1 MLAALCLAVTA
12 SPTPSTPPAPQQPDP
27 RPAAALH
34 APFDLDDPL
43 PGIDRD
49 LARARAARVSNVGYD
64 LRLQLAHDAAAVAGT
79 ATITFTLAAAAPTAH
94 AIAAAQPPLAAASPD
109 LVLDWQGEPLRD
121 VVVNGTPTTLRAVH
135 DHVVL
140 PAALLR
146 IGANT
151 FTAAFTSKVAPTGTP
166 LTVYKDPADGASYYY
181 TLVVPADAHRLYPCF
196 DQPDVRATFA
206 WTLDLPGAW
215 TAIANTQPMVAWLDA
230 TAPSNAAMAGGG
242 DDANAAA
249 TTAANPANGAD
260 AKPTASPAGAVPS
273 ASATPPRR
281 RWTFPP
287 SRPLPTYLAAFACGP
302 FASFEAP
309 QPDATGITSTQ
320 PMRVLLRGSQLPRV
334 DRDALVRLHR
344 DGLQWLAKQ
353 FDVPYP
359 WDKLDLALLPGFP
372 YGGMEHAG
380 AIFYREQALVFDHA
394 PTPAE
399 LVRRSTLVY
408 HELCHQWFGNLV
420 TMRWFDDL
428 WLKEGFATFV
438 GYQAMAALEPA
449 QQPWLRFGQ
458 RVKPRAYEIDGTP
471 GTVPVFQSLQNL
483 ADAKSAYGP
492 IVYNKAPAVLRALH
506 EQLGEANFR
515 AGLKRYLEAHAYG
528 AAEWRD
534 LAAALAG
541 AGGADLDRWSQRWL
555 LAPSMPQVRA
565 AWTASADG
573 RVVRTEVTQRAIG
586 GDGTWPLELEVMALA
601 ADGSAATYRV
611 RSDAPTVA
619 IDGLVGQPAPA
630 ALLCNPR
637 DVAYGQFVPDA
648 ASRSWLVDH
657 AHTLADGQQR
667 ATAFTACFEAVR
679 EAELDP
685 AAFAAMALRG
695 LAAERDADTH
705 SWLLELLA
713 PALHRWL
720 DDARGA
726 PLRAQAVDLL
736 LRQLRDEGGSG
747 RELATFR
754 HLARHSADPRVLDLC
769 RAVVRGEPLPA
780 GLAPGKQ
787 DAYLA
792 AAALL
797 AAGVADD
804 AFERLAKRF
813 AGQDVGKE
821 AFLARAAG
829 PDAATKATYW
839 QQYLQLDAPP
849 EQWTQDSLSW
859 FHWPGQDGLTLPYLQ
874 QALDRVEWVKQNR
887 RIFFMPAW
895 LDGFVNAHA
904 SAEALAVVDAFLAGR
919 ELPTDV
925 RQKILQSRDGLARA
939 VAIRRAFAGAP
950 LPR

>member
-1 MLAALCLAVTA
+1 VLAALCLAVIA
-12 SPTPSTPPAPQQPDP
+12 VPPTPPAPQQPDP
-27 RPAAALH
+27 RAAAALH
-34 APFDLDDPL
+34 APYSLDDPV
-43 PGIDRD
+43 PGIDRG
-49 LARARAARVSNVGYD
+49 LARARAARLSHVGYD
-64 LRLQLAHDAAAVAGT
+64 LRLHLAHDAAAVTGT

-94 AIAAAQPPLAAASPD
+94 AVAAAQPPLAAESPD

-121 VVVNGTPTTLRAVH
+121 VTVNGTPVQLRAVH

-146 IGANT
+146 VGANT
-151 FTAAFTSKVAPTGTP
+151 VTAAFTSKVAPTGTP

-215 TAIANTQPMVAWLDA
+215 TAIANTQPTVAWLDG
-230 TAPSNAAMAGGG
+230 AAG
-242 DDANAAA
+242 ANAGLRLDARSEA
-249 TTAANPANGAD
+249 NANANAPTPTT
-260 AKPTASPAGAVPS
+260 
-273 ASATPPRR
+273 TPPRR

-287 SRPLPTYLAAFACGP
+287 SKPLPTYLAAFACGP

-309 QPDATGITSTQ
+309 QPDAPGITTPL
-320 PMRVLLRGSQLPRV
+320 PMRVLLRASQLPRV
-334 DRDALVRLHR
+334 DREALTRLHR
-344 DGLQWLAKQ
+344 DGLQWLARQ

-458 RVKPRAYEIDGTP
+458 RVKPRAYEIDATP

-541 AGGADLDRWSQRWL
+541 AAGADLDRWSARWL

-565 AWTASADG
+565 AWTAGADG
-573 RVVRTEVTQRAIG
+573 RVIRAEVTQRAIG
-586 GDGTWPLELEVMALA
+586 GDGTWPLELEVQALA
-601 ADGSAATYRV
+601 ADGSASTYRV
-611 RSDAPTVA
+611 RSDAPTAA

-648 ASRSWLVDH
+648 TSRAWLVDH
-657 AHTLADGQQR
+657 AHTLADAQQR

-726 PLRAQAVDLL
+726 PLRAQAVELL
-736 LRQLRDEGGSG
+736 LRQLRDEGGAG

-754 HLARHSADPRVLDLC
+754 YLARHARDPRVLDLC
-769 RAVVRGEPLPA
+769 RAVVRGEPLPV

-813 AGQDVGKE
+813 AGDDVGKE
-821 AFLARAAG
+821 VFLARAAA
-829 PDAATKATYW
+829 PDAASKAAYW

-859 FHWPGQDGLTLPYLQ
+859 FHWPGQGARTLPYLQ
-874 QALDRVEWVKQNR
+874 QALERVEWVKQNR

-904 SAEALAVVDAFLAGR
+904 SAEALAIVDAFLAGR

-925 RQKILQSRDGLARA
+925 RQKVLQSRDGLARA
-939 VAIRRAFAGAP
+939 VAIRRAFAAGPAKA
-950 LPR
+950 R

>member
-1 MLAALCLAVTA
+1 MLTALCLAVIAA
-12 SPTPSTPPAPQQPDP
+12 SPTPPTPQQPDP
-27 RPAAALH
+27 RAAAALH
-34 APFDLDDPL
+34 APYSLDDPV
-43 PGIDRD
+43 PGIDRG
-49 LARARAARVSNVGYD
+49 LARARAARLSHVGYD
-64 LRLQLAHDAAAVAGT
+64 LRLQLAHDAAAVPGT
-79 ATITFTLAAAAPTAH
+79 VTITFTLAAAAPTAH
-94 AIAAAQPPLAAASPD
+94 AVAAAQPPLAAESPD

-121 VVVNGTPTTLRAVH
+121 VTVNGTPVTLRAVH
-135 DHVVL
+135 DHVIL
-140 PAALLR
+140 PAALLHV
-146 IGANT
+146 GANT
-151 FTAAFTSKVAPTGTP
+151 VTAAFTSKVAPTGTP

-215 TAIANTQPMVAWLDA
+215 TAIANTQPTVAWLDA
-230 TAPSNAAMAGGG
+230 KAEAGP
-242 DDANAAA
+242 A
-249 TTAANPANGAD
+249 TN
-260 AKPTASPAGAVPS
+260 
-273 ASATPPRR
+273 PPRR

-287 SRPLPTYLAAFACGP
+287 SKPLPTYLAAFACGP

-309 QPDATGITSTQ
+309 QPDAAGITSPL
-320 PMRVLLRGSQLPRV
+320 PMRVLLRASQLPRV

-515 AGLKRYLEAHAYG
+515 AGLKRYLQTHAYG

-541 AGGADLDRWSQRWL
+541 AAGADLDRWSARWL

-565 AWTASADG
+565 AWTAGADG
-573 RVVRTEVTQRAIG
+573 RVVRAEVTQRAIG
-586 GDGTWPLELEVMALA
+586 GDGTWPLELEVQALA
-601 ADGSAATYRV
+601 ADGRASTHRV

-657 AHTLADGQQR
+657 AHTLADAQQR

-720 DDARGA
+720 DDARAA
-726 PLRAQAVDLL
+726 PLRAQAVELL

-754 HLARHSADPRVLDLC
+754 HLARHAADPRVLDLC

-804 AFERLAKRF
+804 AFERLAVRF

-821 AFLARAAG
+821 AFLARAAA
-829 PDAATKATYW
+829 PDAANKAAYW

-849 EQWTQDSLSW
+849 EQWTQDSLPW
-859 FHWPGQDGLTLPYLQ
+859 FHWPGQGARSLPYLQ
-874 QALDRVEWVKQNR
+874 QALERVEWVKANR

-904 SAEALAVVDAFLAGR
+904 SAEALAIVDAFLASR

-925 RQKILQSRDGLARA
+925 RQKVLQSRDGLARA
-939 VAIRRAFAGAP
+939 VAIRRAFAAGPAKA
-950 LPR
+950 R

>member
-1 MLAALCLAVTA
+1 MLTALCLAVIAA
-12 SPTPSTPPAPQQPDP
+12 SPTPPTPQQPDP
-27 RPAAALH
+27 RAAAALH
-34 APFDLDDPL
+34 APYSPDDPV
-43 PGIDRD
+43 PGIDRG
-49 LARARAARVSNVGYD
+49 LARARAARLSHVGYD
-64 LRLQLAHDAAAVAGT
+64 LRLQLAHDAAAVPGT
-79 ATITFTLAAAAPTAH
+79 VTITFTLAAAAPTAH
-94 AIAAAQPPLAAASPD
+94 AVAAAQPPLAAESPD

-121 VVVNGTPTTLRAVH
+121 VTVNGTPVTLRAVH
-135 DHVVL
+135 DHVIL
-140 PAALLR
+140 PAALLHVD
-146 IGANT
+146 ANT
-151 FTAAFTSKVAPTGTP
+151 VTAAFTSKVAPTGTP

-215 TAIANTQPMVAWLDA
+215 TAIANTQPTVAWLDA
-230 TAPSNAAMAGGG
+230 KAEAGP
-242 DDANAAA
+242 A
-249 TTAANPANGAD
+249 TN
-260 AKPTASPAGAVPS
+260 
-273 ASATPPRR
+273 PPRR

-287 SRPLPTYLAAFACGP
+287 SKPLPTYLAAFACGP

-309 QPDATGITSTQ
+309 QPDAAGITSPL
-320 PMRVLLRGSQLPRV
+320 PMRVLLRASQLPRV

-515 AGLKRYLEAHAYG
+515 AGLKRYLHTHAYG

-541 AGGADLDRWSQRWL
+541 AAGADLDRWSARWL

-565 AWTASADG
+565 AWTAGADG
-573 RVVRTEVTQRAIG
+573 RVIRAEVTQRAIG
-586 GDGTWPLELEVMALA
+586 GDGTWPLALEVQAIA
-601 ADGSAATYRV
+601 ADGRASTHRV

-657 AHTLADGQQR
+657 AHTLADAQQR

-685 AAFAAMALRG
+685 AAFAALALRG

-713 PALHRWL
+713 PALHRGL
-720 DDARGA
+720 DDARAA
-726 PLRAQAVDLL
+726 PQRAQDVELL
-736 LRQLRDEGGSG
+736 LRQLRVVGGSG

-754 HLARHSADPRVLDLC
+754 HLARHAAD
-769 RAVVRGEPLPA
+769 
-780 GLAPGKQ
+780 
-787 DAYLA
+787 
-792 AAALL
+792 
-797 AAGVADD
+797 
-804 AFERLAKRF
+804 
-813 AGQDVGKE
+813 
-821 AFLARAAG
+821 
-829 PDAATKATYW
+829 
-839 QQYLQLDAPP
+839 
-849 EQWTQDSLSW
+849 
-859 FHWPGQDGLTLPYLQ
+859 
-874 QALDRVEWVKQNR
+874 
-887 RIFFMPAW
+887 
-895 LDGFVNAHA
+895 
-904 SAEALAVVDAFLAGR
+904 
-919 ELPTDV
+919 
-925 RQKILQSRDGLARA
+925 
-939 VAIRRAFAGAP
+939 
-950 LPR
+950 

>member
-1 MLAALCLAVTA
+1 MLTALCLAVIAA
-12 SPTPSTPPAPQQPDP
+12 SPTPPTPQQPDP
-27 RPAAALH
+27 RAAAALH
-34 APFDLDDPL
+34 APYSPDDPV
-43 PGIDRD
+43 PGIDRG
-49 LARARAARVSNVGYD
+49 LARARAARLSHVGYD
-64 LRLQLAHDAAAVAGT
+64 LRLQLAHDAAAVPGT
-79 ATITFTLAAAAPTAH
+79 VTITFTLAAAAPTAH
-94 AIAAAQPPLAAASPD
+94 AVAAAQPPLAAESPD

-121 VVVNGTPTTLRAVH
+121 VTVNGTPVTLRAVH
-135 DHVVL
+135 DHVIL
-140 PAALLR
+140 PAALLHV
-146 IGANT
+146 GANT
-151 FTAAFTSKVAPTGTP
+151 VTAAFTSKVAPTGTP

-215 TAIANTQPMVAWLDA
+215 TAIANTQPTVAWLDA
-230 TAPSNAAMAGGG
+230 KAEAGP
-242 DDANAAA
+242 A
-249 TTAANPANGAD
+249 TN
-260 AKPTASPAGAVPS
+260 
-273 ASATPPRR
+273 PPRR

-287 SRPLPTYLAAFACGP
+287 SKPLPTYLAAFACGP

-309 QPDATGITSTQ
+309 QPDAAGITSPL
-320 PMRVLLRGSQLPRV
+320 PMRVLLRASQLPRV

-515 AGLKRYLEAHAYG
+515 AGLKRYLQTHAYG

-541 AGGADLDRWSQRWL
+541 AAGADLDRWSARWL

-565 AWTASADG
+565 AWTAGADG
-573 RVVRTEVTQRAIG
+573 RVVRAEVTQRAIG
-586 GDGTWPLELEVMALA
+586 GDGTWPLELEVQALA
-601 ADGSAATYRV
+601 ADGRASTHRV

-619 IDGLVGQPAPA
+619 I
-630 ALLCNPR
+630 
-637 DVAYGQFVPDA
+637 
-648 ASRSWLVDH
+648 
-657 AHTLADGQQR
+657 
-667 ATAFTACFEAVR
+667 
-679 EAELDP
+679 
-685 AAFAAMALRG
+685 
-695 LAAERDADTH
+695 
-705 SWLLELLA
+705 
-713 PALHRWL
+713 
-720 DDARGA
+720 
-726 PLRAQAVDLL
+726 
-736 LRQLRDEGGSG
+736 
-747 RELATFR
+747 
-754 HLARHSADPRVLDLC
+754 
-769 RAVVRGEPLPA
+769 
-780 GLAPGKQ
+780 
-787 DAYLA
+787 A
-792 AAALL
+792 AAAS
-797 AAGVADD
+797 GQHG
-804 AFERLAKRF
+804 ERA
-813 AGQDVGKE
+813 
-821 AFLARAAG
+821 
-829 PDAATKATYW
+829 
-839 QQYLQLDAPP
+839 
-849 EQWTQDSLSW
+849 EQ
-859 FHWPGQDGLTLPYLQ
+859 
-874 QALDRVEWVKQNR
+874 ENR
-887 RIFFMPAW
+887 RGANARGGP
-895 LDGFVNAHA
+895 GRVNHQA
-904 SAEALAVVDAFLAGR
+904 R
-919 ELPTDV
+919 PTAP
-925 RQKILQSRDGLARA
+925 RP
-939 VAIRRAFAGAP
+939 RRKRGAAAQ
-950 LPR
+950 RTS

>member
-1 MLAALCLAVTA
+1 MLAALCLAVIA
-12 SPTPSTPPAPQQPDP
+12 VPPTPPAPQQPDP
-27 RPAAALH
+27 HAAAALH
-34 APFDLDDPL
+34 APYSLDDPA
-43 PGIDRD
+43 PGIDRG
-49 LARARAARVSNVGYD
+49 LARARAARLSHVGYD
-64 LRLQLAHDAAAVAGT
+64 LRLHLAHDVTAVPGT
-79 ATITFTLAAAAPTAH
+79 VTITFTLAAAAPTAH
-94 AIAAAQPPLAAASPD
+94 AVAAAQPPLAPEAPD
-109 LVLDWQGEPLRD
+109 LVLDWQGESLRD
-121 VVVNGTPTTLRAVH
+121 VTINGTPVTLRAVH
-135 DHVVL
+135 DHVIL

-151 FTAAFTSKVAPTGTP
+151 VTAAFTSKVAPTGTP

-215 TAIANTQPMVAWLDA
+215 TAIANTTPTVAWLDA
-230 TAPSNAAMAGGG
+230 TADVAGTASREALRSANA
-242 DDANAAA
+242 DANAATSP
-249 TTAANPANGAD
+249 TTPD
-260 AKPTASPAGAVPS
+260 ATASTA
-273 ASATPPRR
+273 PPRR

-287 SRPLPTYLAAFACGP
+287 SKPLPTYLAAFACGP

-309 QPDATGITSTQ
+309 QPDAAGITSTL

-334 DRDALVRLHR
+334 DREALTRLHR

-458 RVKPRAYEIDGTP
+458 RVKPRAYEIDATP

-506 EQLGEANFR
+506 SQLGDEAFR
-515 AGLKRYLEAHAYG
+515 RGLKRYLQTHAFG

-534 LAAALAG
+534 LAAALA
-541 AGGADLDRWSQRWL
+541 AAADADLDRWSERWL

-565 AWTASADG
+565 SWTIGADG
-573 RVVRTEVTQRAIG
+573 RVATATVTQRAIA
-586 GDGTWPLELEVMALA
+586 GDGSWPLDLEVLAIA
-601 ADGSAATYRV
+601 ADGRTQTHRV
-611 RSDAPTVA
+611 RSDAPSVA
-619 IDGLVGQPAPA
+619 IDALVGAAPPA

-648 ASRSWLVDH
+648 ASRAWLA
-657 AHTLADGQQR
+657 AHGETLADPMAR
-667 ATAFTACFEAVR
+667 ATAFSACHEAVR
-679 EAELDP
+679 EAELGP
-685 AAFAAMALRG
+685 AAFAALVLRG
-695 LAAERDADTH
+695 LANERDADTH
-705 SWLLELLA
+705 GWLLELLG
-713 PALHRWL
+713 PALGRWL
-720 DDARGA
+720 DDARA
-726 PLRAQAVDLL
+726 TPLRQQATDLL
-736 LRQLRDEGGSG
+736 LAQLRAGAAAGQA
-747 RELATFR
+747 LTTFR
-754 HLARHSADPRVLDLC
+754 FLARHSRDDRVLAMC
-769 RAVVRGEPLPA
+769 RAVVRGDELPK

-797 AAGVADD
+797 AAGDAGD
-804 AFERLAKRF
+804 AFEQLAARYQ
-813 AGQDVGKE
+813 GEDVGKE
-821 AFLARAAG
+821 TFLARAAE
-829 PDAATKATYW
+829 PTAAAKARYF

-849 EQWTQDSLSW
+849 EQWTQDSLQW
-859 FHWPGQDGLTLPYLQ
+859 FHWPGQDALTLPYVR
-874 QALDRVEWVKQNR
+874 QALDHVEWVKQNR

-895 LDGFVNAHA
+895 LDGFLNAHA
-904 SAEALAVVDAFLAGR
+904 SAEALAIVDDFLENR
-919 ELPTDV
+919 ELPPDV
-925 RQKILQSRDGLARA
+925 LQKIQQSRDGLARA
-939 VAIRRAFAGAP
+939 VAIRTAFGGAAAG
-950 LPR
+950 R